1 MKQTIEVFNFGFPYT
16 EEELK
21 MLQQRMKWAA
31 SEMKVVRIAAQMFN
45 QKFIL
50 AAPGTTGYDVISEDG
65 KIKIEVKYR
74 NGSES
79 FMKKYKTIKMSGL
92 ANKHIAD
99 YIYLIFEPYQGDV
112 REALLPVKELLK
124 TNVNRNKETGK
135 PSEWWFDMRFENG
148 DNQEENTKFFLKH
161 EVKNHNFSEKKH
173 EKDLVL

>member
-1 MKQTIEVFNFGFPYT
+1 MRQMIPVHNFGFPYT
-16 EEELK
+16 EEELE

-31 SEMKVVRIAAQMFN
+31 SEMKVVRIASQMFN

-50 AAPGTTGYDVISEDG
+50 AAPGTKGYDVISEDG

-79 FMKKYKTIKMSGL
+79 FMNKYKTIKMAGL

-124 TNVNRNKETGK
+124 TNVYYDKKGK
-135 PSEWWFDMRFENG
+135 PCEWHFDMRFENG
-148 DNQEENTKFFLKH
+148 NNQEKNTKFFLKH
-161 EVKNHNFSEKKH
+161 EVKKHNFSEKKLP
-173 EKDLVL
+173 KDLVV